1 MTLAIIQ
8 RRFANVVSVFIP
20 VGSRDWQNRRSYNS
34 RSGFGTGQGCR
45 AVPDF
50 AKLPVGC
57 GDPHTPEPHIRV
69 RCINTP
75 NFQPL
80 DHQSLNGN
88 QQSSQSS
95 RMALTTYLSTPVVAG
110 IFLLLTATYTL
121 ITAFSSPLRHIPG
134 PWYTH
139 FTHLI
144 LKYHVVTGNRIH
156 YIHALHAQ
164 YGPIVRI
171 SPHEVAISDPESV
184 SAIHKIG
191 SGFLKSAW
199 YDGNTSM
206 GEPGIFSMRD
216 PQQHSARRKLFARAF
231 SVSSLLANWEPE
243 IREKTG
249 LAVEKIKS
257 DAMGAGADVFKW
269 WTLMTT
275 DVIAHLSFGESFHML
290 EQGKVSKSCEC
301 TQSLT
306 DYGSKHLTSIPSNS
320 R

>member
-1 MTLAIIQ
+1 MTVRLYKHI
-8 RRFANVVSVFIP
+8 VFP
-20 VGSRDWQNRRSYNS
+20 LSD
-34 RSGFGTGQGCR
+34 
-45 AVPDF
+45 
-50 AKLPVGC
+50 
-57 GDPHTPEPHIRV
+57 DP
-69 RCINTP
+69 
-75 NFQPL
+75 
-80 DHQSLNGN
+80 SLNGDWILIKSPN
-88 QQSSQSS
+88 
-95 RMALTTYLSTPVVAG
+95 MALITYPGTPLLAG
-110 IFLLLTATYTL
+110 IVFLLTAAYTL

-144 LKYHVVTGNRIH
+144 LKYHVVSGNRIH

-184 SAIHKIG
+184 SVIHKIG

-216 PQQHSARRKLFARAF
+216 PHQHSARRKLFARAF

-249 LAVEKIKS
+249 LAVEKIKA
-257 DAMGAGADVFKW
+257 DAMGVGADVFKW

-290 EQGKVSKSCEC
+290 EQGKVSTFFKGKRLP
-301 TQSLT
+301 THT
-306 DYGSKHLTSIPSNS
+306 YSKHLTSIPSNS